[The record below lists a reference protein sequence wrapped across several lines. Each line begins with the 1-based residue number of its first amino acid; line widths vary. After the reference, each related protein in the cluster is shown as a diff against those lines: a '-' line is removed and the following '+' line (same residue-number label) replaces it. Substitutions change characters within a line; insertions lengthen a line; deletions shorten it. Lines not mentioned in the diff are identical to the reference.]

1 MPSAINELMLEE
13 LRGTLAASPTLMLVD
28 ASRLKSDESLKFRKD
43 LRGVGAK
50 LKLAKSSVLQR
61 VLPAGSDKV
70 MKFRGPVGVVALGG
84 DVAAGAKLVND
95 LAKEEKISVKG
106 GVIEG
111 KPLDAAQAAKLVDL
125 PSREQISATLIRT
138 LSAPMA
144 QLVRMVNAKPQE
156 LVRLLKVKSEE
167 TPAAA
172 PAAAG

>member
-13 LRGTLAASPTLMLVD
+13 LQGALAGSPTLMLVD
-28 ASRLKSDESLKFRKD
+28 ASKLKSDESLKFRKD

-50 LKLAKSSVLQR
+50 LKVAKSSVLQR

-70 MKFRGPVGVVALGG
+70 MKFTGPVGVVALGG

-95 LAKEEKISVKG
+95 LAKEDKISVKG
-106 GVIEG
+106 GVVEG
-111 KPLDAAQAAKLVDL
+111 KPLDAKQAAKLVDL

-138 LSAPMA
+138 LTAPMA

-167 TPAAA
+167 GSA
-172 PAAAG
+172 PAAG